1 MRSFIITFSLA
12 ALAVA
17 AGCAR
22 TESPARESTQVILAD
37 QQTLDIPGV
46 TDARPAQTASAPAA
60 SAPTASATPTP
71 TPSSAAAAPAS
82 STPAPSTSA
91 QSGFGTLAGRVILD
105 GPRPDLAALL
115 PAGAL
120 RDPEVCVRE
129 KIPNERLLV
138 GDGGGI
144 RNVFVYLP
152 RKPTGGPAPSQPEA
166 ITFDQKNCTFI
177 PHALVCRTG
186 QELRFINSDPIA
198 HNINTKTVLS
208 APFNQILKVSDQTG
222 VPFTYSRAERE
233 PVRVVCDIHAWMLA
247 WHLPLD
253 HPYAAVTDEN
263 GAFSIADLPPGNHT
277 FIVWH
282 EGKRLQEY
290 PVTITAGQAAEA
302 QIKVPAASLATL
314 VPREDIR
321 TVVVSLPR

>member
-1 MRSFIITFSLA
+1 MRSFVITCSLA
-12 ALAVA
+12 ALAAA
-17 AGCAR
+17 AGCAPADA
-22 TESPARESTQVILAD
+22 PARESTQVILPD
-37 QQTLDIPGV
+37 EQTLDIPGV
-46 TDARPAQTASAPAA
+46 TAA
-60 SAPTASATPTP
+60 SAARTP
-71 TPSSAAAAPAS
+71 AAAAPATS
-82 STPAPSTSA
+82 APVAAAPAPSSSPPPA
-91 QSGFGTLAGRVILD
+91 ASPSQAGFGALAGRVVLD
-105 GPRPDLAALL
+105 GPRPDLPALL

-144 RNVFVYLP
+144 KNVFVYLS
-152 RKPTGGPAPSQPEA
+152 RKPSGAATASTPEA

-186 QELRFINSDPIA
+186 QELKFINSDPIA

-263 GAFSIADLPPGNHT
+263 GAFSIADLPPGNHK

-282 EGKRLQEY
+282 ESKRLQEY
-290 PVTITAGQAAEA
+290 PVTITAGQTSEA

-314 VPREDIR
+314 VLREDIK